1 MVSHPLESLLEG
13 LKLYRIDTDRNQ
25 RGNIPGA
32 ADSSPSQASSL
43 PHGDPE
49 QLFQRYRQL
58 QQYVGWTEADAQR
71 VRAVE
76 PLVAATFGP
85 LIEDF
90 YDEIAQHPQAA
101 RVITGGDEQVHRL
114 KGTLTQW
121 LRDLFSGEYDRD
133 YVMRR
138 WRVGWRHVE
147 IGLDQ
152 VYTNVA
158 LSRLR
163 TGLVREL
170 ERNWPDDQRDQL
182 APALVAL
189 HKLLD
194 LDLAIIEDAY
204 QAEHLD
210 REQRAHRLATIGQLA
225 GGVAHELRQPLNV
238 VKTSVYYLRHA
249 RNPSPEKT
257 AEHLERIDAQVDL
270 ANRVITAMSNF
281 ARLPLPQVEAVAAAD
296 LFAHT
301 LEATPLPDTIEV
313 QVQCEADLPLVQAD
327 PAQMQIV
334 LSNLVRNARDAMAEK
349 GGRLDLTARRQGD
362 DEIVLSVS
370 DTGPGIP
377 PDQRGRIMEPLHT
390 TKSRGMGLGL
400 ALSRTIVDKHGG
412 RIDFESEGGR
422 GTTFTVTLPAAAV
435 KGDSPDT

>member
-1 MVSHPLESLLEG
+1 MATEPLESLLEA
-13 LKLYRIDTDRNQ
+13 LKLYRIDMHRDQPDTADRN
-25 RGNIPGA
+25 GA
-32 ADSSPSQASSL
+32 APAGN
-43 PHGDPE
+43 PAACHGDPE
-49 QLFQRYRQL
+49 KLFQRYRQL
-58 QQYVGWTEADAQR
+58 QQYVGWTDADVER
-71 VRAVE
+71 VRATE
-76 PLVAATFGP
+76 PLVSAAFKS
-85 LIEDF
+85 LIDDF
-90 YDEIAQHPQAA
+90 YDEIARHPQAA
-101 RVITGGDEQVHRL
+101 RVITGGEKQVQRL

-121 LRDLFSGEYDRD
+121 LRDLFSGRYDHD
-133 YVMRR
+133 YVVRR

-163 TGLVREL
+163 TGLVREMD
-170 ERNWPDDQRDQL
+170 RNWPGDRRDEL
-182 APALVAL
+182 AAALIAL

-249 RNPSPEKT
+249 RNPSPQKM

-281 ARLPLPQVEAVAAAD
+281 ARLPLPQAEPVAAAD
-296 LFAHT
+296 LFART
-301 LEATPLPDTIEV
+301 LEATPLPGTIEV
-313 QVQCEADLPLVQAD
+313 RTECENDLPLVQAD

-334 LSNLVRNARDAMAEK
+334 LSNLVRNARDAMAERS
-349 GGRLDLTARRQGD
+349 GRLELAARRQ
-362 DEIVLSVS
+362 DEDKVLLSVN
-370 DTGPGIP
+370 DNGPGIP
-377 PDQRGRIMEPLHT
+377 PDQRGRIMEPLYT

-412 RIDFESEGGR
+412 RIAFESEPGR
-422 GTTFTVTLPAAAV
+422 GTTFTVTLPVVAV
-435 KGDSPDT
+435 DDDATTA